1 MLKNKGPCAFG
12 GVSIRYL
19 SLLSVQFFCKVNI
32 FLKSQLIKK
41 QMRTKN
47 PTYLSSL
54 RNGRLPIAL
63 FFPWSILLLD
73 SLLKESFASSENCPI
88 DPAIV
93 ASHHGAAGDV
103 WWQRHPTASF
113 LLGSQ
118 TSICLWLSKS
128 SSFTP
133 GMCPQRPPLGCRC
146 PQTPG
151 GRSNVRT
158 GGCY

>member
-1 MLKNKGPCAFG
+1 MLKIRDPVHLG
-12 GVSIRYL
+12 GSVYSTSLYFL
-19 SLLSVQFFCKVNI
+19 SSFSVKLTF

-63 FFPWSILLLD
+63 FFLWSILLPD

-93 ASHHGAAGDV
+93 ASHAAGDV

-151 GRSNVRT
+151 GRSKVRT